1 MPDASPTRARSLGL
15 SGRPIAT
22 FAVLVVTLLCAT
34 VGTIGVTSSHAEH
47 ETQVEA
53 EARAAAV
60 RLVAGHVGLG
70 AAQFDPTGAR
80 VTVDTSAAKAALLAA
95 RAAATD
101 ATGKA
106 SAESLA
112 ALATSVDDLERDLE
126 GDEVGAWYFPRV
138 HELRRLRDA
147 VVTSAIAWQAA
158 EDARLAEQASILAS
172 GQNDGSSDG
181 EVGNGGSS
189 APPTFNIDL
198 GDSLLP
204 FTPLGPWEEDPHLY
218 DYACPILSGYYWS
231 PTPCFEEDTAEVPG
245 E

>member
-1 MPDASPTRARSLGL
+1 MPSLWARG
-15 SGRPIAT
+15 
-22 FAVLVVTLLCAT
+22 FAR
-34 VGTIGVTSSHAEH
+34 I
-47 ETQVEA
+47 
-53 EARAAAV
+53 
-60 RLVAGHVGLG
+60 
-70 AAQFDPTGAR
+70 
-80 VTVDTSAAKAALLAA
+80 TVDTRAAKAALLAA

-112 ALATSVDDLERDLE
+112 ALATSVDELERDLE

-158 EDARLAEQASILAS
+158 EDARLAQEAGILAS
-172 GQNDGSSDG
+172 GENDGSSDS

>member
-1 MPDASPTRARSLGL
+1 MPDASPSRSRTLGL

-47 ETQVEA
+47 ETQMEA

-60 RLVAGHVGLG
+60 HLVAGHVGIG
-70 AAQFDPTGAR
+70 AAEFDPTGAR
-80 VTVDTSAAKAALLAA
+80 ITVDTNGARAALEAA

-106 SAESLA
+106 SAESIA
-112 ALATSVDDLERDLE
+112 ALAASVDQLEHDLA
-126 GDEVGAWYFPRV
+126 GDGGGGAWYFPRV

-147 VVTSAIAWQAA
+147 VASSAIAWQAA
-158 EDARLAEQASILAS
+158 EEAAILAAAAEDDGGGS
-172 GQNDGSSDG
+172 DGSS
-181 EVGNGGSS
+181 ERA
-189 APPTFNIDL
+189 APGQIDFDL
-198 GDSLLP
+198 NVTPGLIP
-204 FTPLGPWEEDPHLY
+204 VPPLGPWEEDPHLY

-231 PTPCFEEDTAEVPG
+231 PTPCFEEDTTEVPG